1 MPNTTRERGRHETL
15 GIQREE
21 TTTPRVLDRAAE
33 EAYIALVRVFPL
45 VSIRDEAHL
54 AEALSIVD
62 ALIGKPER
70 TLAEEAYLGTLT
82 DLVETYERAH
92 VVIPPTTGVDA
103 LRYLMDENR
112 LSQADL
118 VPIFGTAS
126 VISEVL
132 AGKRRLSLS
141 HTTRLAAYFG
151 LPADVFISPPQTRQR
166 RSQPRPPAE

>member
-1 MPNTTRERGRHETL
+1 MPK
-15 GIQREE
+15 
-21 TTTPRVLDRAAE
+21 VLDRVTE

-45 VSIRDEAHL
+45 VSIRDEDHL
-54 AEALSIVD
+54 TEALSIVD
-62 ALIGKPER
+62 ALIDKPER
-70 TLAEEAYLGTLT
+70 TPAEEAYLGTLT
-82 DLVETYERAH
+82 DLVETYERVY
-92 VVIPPTTGVDA
+92 VVIPPTSGVDA

-141 HTTRLAAYFG
+141 HTTRLATYFG
-151 LPADVFISPPQTRQR
+151 LPADVFISPPQARQQR
-166 RSQPRPPAE
+166 HSQPRPPAR